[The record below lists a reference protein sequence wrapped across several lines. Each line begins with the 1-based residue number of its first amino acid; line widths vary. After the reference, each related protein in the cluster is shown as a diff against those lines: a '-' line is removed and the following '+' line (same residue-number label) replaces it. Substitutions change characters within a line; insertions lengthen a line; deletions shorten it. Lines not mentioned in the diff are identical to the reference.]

1 MEKELE
7 EVKDQKHNG
16 KLADFQFTPD
26 MKANVLMAIN
36 QKETST
42 AQRYSRK
49 KTRRLV
55 PVMLTAVF
63 LAASSAGVYSLV
75 NQEEE
80 DQQHTAEKKPE
91 LITPPYI
98 PENYVFKHMH
108 TVGELYKHVFTD
120 SVNEQNT
127 FSYQMRKEL
136 SDGQQAGSDLMLADN
151 LTGTYYHGED
161 GHSYIIWEAE
171 GFYQVVE
178 KQGDLKEEE
187 LFKIADSILEAKGF
201 NSLLPEYTEDTEK
214 QEDPEA
220 EVPDA
225 QPDQNENNEP
235 EENEPEENTEQDQEP
250 NQEQNNPP
258 PAEDKEGEQPEAN
271 EPEDNQ
277 QEEEQPVE
285 QGGLSKAEASGLSA
299 SSRTLFDQQLK
310 KFDAN
315 LKHTTFKK
323 EDEFYAEFSSIMT
336 KQLAKK
342 RFGYIVE
349 EKADGLYLVAT
360 ELPIFLDTSQPYEL
374 EQTGEGT
381 YKVTQNHRSDLHGVL
396 TIVITISKV
405 ENKWMMTDFVYQ
417 Y

>member
-7 EVKDQKHNG
+7 EVKDQKHSG
-16 KLADFQFTPD
+16 KLAEFRFTPD
-26 MKANVLMAIN
+26 MKANVMRTIR
-36 QKETST
+36 QKETRT
-42 AQRYSRK
+42 AQRHSRK
-49 KTRRLV
+49 KAGKWV

-75 NQEEE
+75 NQQEE
-80 DQQHTAEKKPE
+80 DQQQTAEKKPE

-108 TVGELYKHVFTD
+108 TVGELYEHIFTD
-120 SVNEQNT
+120 SANEQNT

-136 SDGQQAGSDLMLADN
+136 SDDQQAGSDLMLADN

-161 GHSYIIWEAE
+161 GQSYIIWEAE

-187 LFKIADSILEAKGF
+187 LFKIADSILEAKGY
-201 NSLLPEYTEDTEK
+201 NSLLLENIEDTEK
-214 QEDPEA
+214 QEDTEA
-220 EVPDA
+220 EAPDN

-235 EENEPEENTEQDQEP
+235 EENTEQDP
-250 NQEQNNPP
+250 GQNNPP
-258 PAEDKEGEQPEAN
+258 PTEETEEEQEEQPEAN
-271 EPEDNQ
+271 EPEDHQ
-277 QEEEQPVE
+277 QEEEPVE
-285 QGGLSKAEASGLSA
+285 QGGLSRAEASGLSA
-299 SSRTLFDQQLK
+299 SSMTLFDQQLK

-315 LKHTTFKK
+315 LKHPTFKT
-323 EDEFYAEFSSIMT
+323 EEEFYTEFSSIMT

-360 ELPIFLDTSQPYEL
+360 EGPIFLDTSQPYEL
-374 EQTGEGT
+374 KQTSPSE
-381 YKVTQNHRSDLHGVL
+381 YKITQKHKSDLHGVL

-405 ENKWMMTDFVYQ
+405 ENKWIMTDFEHQ